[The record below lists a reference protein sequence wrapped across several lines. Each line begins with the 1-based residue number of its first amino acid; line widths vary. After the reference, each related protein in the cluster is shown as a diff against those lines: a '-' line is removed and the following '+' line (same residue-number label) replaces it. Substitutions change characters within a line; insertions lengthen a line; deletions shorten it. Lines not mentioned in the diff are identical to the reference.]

1 MKFLRHLFLTRLFF
15 TGMIVFV
22 FLFLFAYFIPGIFI
36 LSQILFAF
44 FATLVLI
51 DYLLLF
57 IPSGAVFARR
67 SMADRFS
74 NGDENPVSVLIENNF
89 KFKID
94 LQVIDEIPFQFQ
106 RRDVLFRDVIGPGTA
121 KTIHYS
127 IRPTQRGEY
136 DFGKV
141 NCYASSPLGL
151 VRRLFA
157 FDEQKMVAVYP
168 SFINM
173 RKYELMAISNRLTD
187 IGLKKIRKLGQ
198 SQEFDQ
204 VRHYITGDDIRTI
217 NWKAT
222 ARRNEFMVNAY
233 QDERAQNIYCLI
245 DKSRVLEMPFAGLSL
260 LDYAINAALVLS
272 KIALLKQDKAGLF
285 TFSKKIDQFVVA
297 QRQSSQSQTILETL
311 YKQETDFMESDYEK
325 LYSAVRSKINQ
336 RSLLVLFTNF
346 ETVNSMK
353 RQLRILRKLNENH
366 LLMVVIFENTEL
378 DAYMNQSAG
387 SLKEVYTKAVAEKYQ
402 FEKEL
407 IVAELKKHGIQTLL
421 TKPEDL
427 TVNTINKYIEFKSK
441 NLI

>member
-1 MKFLRHLFLTRLFF
+1 LFLTRRFF
-15 TGMIVFV
+15 TGMIIFI
-22 FLFLFAYFIPGIFI
+22 FLFMFAYFIPAIFVV
-36 LSQILFAF
+36 SEILFAF
-44 FATLVLI
+44 FLSLVII

-57 IPSGAVFARR
+57 IPSKALFARR
-67 SMADRFS
+67 SLADRFS
-74 NGDENPVSVLIENNF
+74 NGDENPVSILIENNY

-94 LQVIDEIPFQFQ
+94 IQVIDEIPFQFQ
-106 RRDVLFRDVIGPGTA
+106 RRDVLFPDVIEAGAA

-136 DFGKV
+136 DFGKI
-141 NCYASSPLGL
+141 NCYVSSPLGL

-204 VRHYITGDDIRTI
+204 VRHYSTGDDIRTI

-233 QDERAQNIYCLI
+233 QDERAQNIYCLV
-245 DKSRVLEMPFAGLSL
+245 DKCRVMEMPFAGLSL
-260 LDYAINAALVLS
+260 LDYSINAALVLS
-272 KIALLKQDKAGLF
+272 KIALLKQDKVGLV
-285 TFSKKIDQFVVA
+285 TFSRKIDQFVTA
-297 QRQSSQSQTILETL
+297 QRQTAQIQTILEVL
-311 YKQETDFMESDYEK
+311 YKQETDFSESDYER
-325 LYSAVRSKINQ
+325 LYTAVRSKISQ

-353 RQLRILRKLNENH
+353 RQLRILRKVNENH

-378 DAYMNQSAG
+378 DAFMNQPAE
-387 SLKEVYTKAVAEKYQ
+387 SLKEVYTKSIAEKYK

-407 IVAELKKHGIQTLL
+407 IVTELKKYGIQTLL

-427 TVNTINKYIEFKSK
+427 TINTINKYIEFKSK